1 MKRPTLKQRLPIIFL
16 VTTLKYEQKAKDYRH
31 LRYAFNMKLRLK
43 KKKREGKSQ
52 LEEVLKRE
60 INFPK
65 LLVYLEREDS
75 APTQ

>member
-1 MKRPTLKQRLPIIFL
+1 
-16 VTTLKYEQKAKDYRH
+16 
-31 LRYAFNMKLRLK
+31 MKLRLK